1 MTNLT
6 YPEQLQEWRKELDAI
21 NARIQTKRTEAKDLE
36 DQQNSIIAALL
47 DTEPAAEEYEAMAA
61 AWQTTTAR
69 LALIN
74 AMIAELNRRYD
85 LIYAIQPHRP
95 R

>member
-1 MTNLT
+1 MTQT

-21 NARIQTKRTEAKDLE
+21 SARIQTRRTEAQELE
-36 DQQNSIIAALL
+36 EQQAGIIAGML
-47 DTEPAAEEYEAMAA
+47 DTAPAAEEYESMAA

-74 AMIAELNRRYD
+74 AMIAELNHRYD
-85 LIYAIQPHRP
+85 VAYGRQPARP